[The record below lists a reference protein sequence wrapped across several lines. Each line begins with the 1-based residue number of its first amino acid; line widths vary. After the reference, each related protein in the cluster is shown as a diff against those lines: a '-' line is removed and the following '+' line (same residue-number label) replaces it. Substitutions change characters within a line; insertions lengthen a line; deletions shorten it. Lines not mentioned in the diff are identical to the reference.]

1 MSQGQGFV
9 VVFILIPAVVT
20 LGVCLLTGSLLQRCA
35 INDFVVDF
43 VYILVGAVGCFLFSR
58 YPGLVPWLI
67 AFQLLVGIS
76 AAIRRGLALW
86 YWRARVSKIRSGK
99 DGAGAT

>member
-20 LGVCLLTGSLLQRCA
+20 LGVCLLTGSLLQRCP
-35 INDFVVDF
+35 INDFVFDF
-43 VYILVGAVGCFLFSR
+43 GFILVGAVGCFLFSR
-58 YPGLVPWLI
+58 YPGLVTWFI

-76 AAIRRGLALW
+76 AAIRRGPALW
-86 YWRARVSKIRSGK
+86 YWRARMSKIQGGK
-99 DGAGAT
+99 EGAGAT